1 MRRVGWRSMRRESR
15 DWSTTLGIGGD
26 GDGSEER
33 ERGSR
38 DWSTKLGIGGDGE
51 GSERRV
57 AMTMKKE
64 SEGSHV
70 AALILDA

>member
-1 MRRVGWRSMRRESR
+1 VRSTKHLESMEIDEARVGRRSMRRVGRRSMRRE
-15 DWSTTLGIGGD
+15 
-26 GDGSEER
+26 
-33 ERGSR
+33 SR
-38 DWSTKLGIGGDGE
+38 DWSTKLGIGGDGD

-70 AALILDA
+70 ATLILDA

>member
-1 MRRVGWRSMRRESR
+1 MRRE
-15 DWSTTLGIGGD
+15 
-26 GDGSEER
+26 
-33 ERGSR
+33 SR
-38 DWSTKLGIGGDGE
+38 DWSTKLGIGGDGD

-70 AALILDA
+70 ATLILDA